1 MSSVFTRNPA
11 AEDRGA
17 AARRDPIVV
26 HMVVRVLALSG
37 LAATLH
43 MQLTSGQEVH
53 GCQPGDPKGYFT
65 GTATSQQSGALEV
78 SLNLRCAEGRYNGE
92 LVTPLGTFAVTG
104 GRADSSHLRLLFT
117 AGPDVGTLDATLSAD
132 AVRGGFAVSG
142 DSGVIALRRVGE
154 TRPDG

>member
-1 MSSVFTRNPA
+1 MRAQAGAFWGFPRPGGEVVWFLRGGPA

-104 GRADSSHLRLLFT
+104 GRANSDRKSTRLNSSH
-117 AGPDVGTLDATLSAD
+117 
-132 AVRGGFAVSG
+132 
-142 DSGVIALRRVGE
+142 
-154 TRPDG
+154 